1 MRIKQPKELFRNS
14 NERRPKQ
21 DIPTEAARIKARM
34 ARTPGK
40 TVGPQK
46 TGAKPKP

>member
-21 DIPTEAARIKARM
+21 DIPTEAARQKARA
-34 ARTPGK
+34 ARR
-40 TVGPQK
+40 PQK
-46 TGAKPKP
+46 PAPVETKPESNS